1 MRTLRIPVAAH
12 GTVEITVTEQG
23 QGHPVLVLHG
33 GGGPQTGGPTT
44 HPTPPEMPPPRAE
57 NAASGRLEE
66 DPLAAA
72 KQDPEE

>member
-1 MRTLRIPVAAH
+1 MFATLIAMTPEPESGPLDGSTS
-12 GTVEITVTEQG
+12 GTV
-23 QGHPVLVLHG
+23 G

-44 HPTPPEMPPPRAE
+44 HPKPPDMPPARPE